1 MHIELRLKGYLAAI
15 APAARFVVD
24 LPTASRVGDLL
35 DASFNRFGKDVR
47 GEFLDASKEVTAEN
61 VFVFVDSGGTRK
73 KVSLDT
79 VLQEG
84 DVVTIASPL
93 AGG

>member
-24 LPTASRVGDLL
+24 LPTASRVRDLL
-35 DASFNRFGKDVR
+35 DASFNRLERSVRDEILDV
-47 GEFLDASKEVTAEN
+47 SKEVTAEN

-73 KVSLDT
+73 QVSLDT

-84 DVVTIASPL
+84 DVVTIASTL